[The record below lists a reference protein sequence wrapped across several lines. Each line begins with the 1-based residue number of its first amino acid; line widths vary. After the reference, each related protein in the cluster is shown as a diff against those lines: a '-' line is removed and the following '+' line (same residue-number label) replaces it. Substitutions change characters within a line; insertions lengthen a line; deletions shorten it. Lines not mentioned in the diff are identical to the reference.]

1 MEARSN
7 KLQAKDLINVG
18 IFTAIYFV
26 IFFAGMMLGYI
37 PIFIPLLGLVC
48 PILCGIPFMLY
59 LTKVKKF
66 GMVSLTGI
74 ILGLLNLIM
83 GSGVLVLIFGI
94 IFGVLGDVILRAG
107 KYQSWKCTLLGNG
120 VFSLWIMGYVS
131 RMFLTRDTFFASLV
145 SSYGQEYVDALMSYT
160 PGWMYPVLF
169 VVTFIGGRLG
179 ARLGK
184 AVLKKHFEKAD
195 CLMDAAVTT
204 LKFEKQICYSH
215 RSEDKTIFD
224 CNCQHHYDY
233 RRHGRIY
240 EPGSPVPHGVPI
252 VFLLLSRKWVDAAR
266 FAVTYAILFALELT
280 VLPLLTGTW
289 NFILGAAVGIYTHML
304 PGFIMGY
311 YLVSTTTVS
320 EFVAAMEKMHIPQK
334 IVIPM
339 SVVFRFFPTVKEEY
353 AAIRDAMKM
362 RGITTLRSPMKML
375 EYRVV
380 PLMMSIAKIGEE
392 LSAAALTRGLGAP
405 QKRTNICKIG
415 FGPLDIF
422 FFLLAIPCWVGFFI
436 C

>member
-1 MEARSN
+1 
-7 KLQAKDLINVG
+7 
-18 IFTAIYFV
+18 
-26 IFFAGMMLGYI
+26 
-37 PIFIPLLGLVC
+37 
-48 PILCGIPFMLY
+48 
-59 LTKVKKF
+59 
-66 GMVSLTGI
+66 
-74 ILGLLNLIM
+74 
-83 GSGVLVLIFGI
+83 
-94 IFGVLGDVILRAG
+94 
-107 KYQSWKCTLLGNG
+107 
-120 VFSLWIMGYVS
+120 
-131 RMFLTRDTFFASLV
+131 
-145 SSYGQEYVDALMSYT
+145 
-160 PGWMYPVLF
+160 
-169 VVTFIGGRLG
+169 
-179 ARLGK
+179 
-184 AVLKKHFEKAD
+184 
-195 CLMDAAVTT
+195 MDAAVTT
-204 LKFEKQICYSH
+204 LKFESKAVIPTDPRTKLFLTVTVS
-215 RSEDKTIFD
+215 TIMITGGTGGFMNLVRP
-224 CNCQHHYDY
+224 CLMAC
-233 RRHGRIY
+233 
-240 EPGSPVPHGVPI
+240 PI
-252 VFLLLSRKWVDAAR
+252 VFLLLSRKWMAAAR

-320 EFVAAMEKMHIPQK
+320 EFVAAMERMHVPEK
-334 IVIPM
+334 IVIPV

-362 RGITTLRSPMKML
+362 L

-380 PLMMSIAKIGEE
+380 PLMMSLAKIGEE